1 MNSTSRTKEFINDRD
16 LQMQPLHLRT
26 QLQVRD
32 RAQGLQLRPDVRV
45 RPKLRQLKLTATRRS
60 VLPLL
65 PSSTLA
71 TACRQVE
78 RFAAMRAVERIIM
91 PIFIWIPRI
100 DQALK
105 LFRLSPQRKVAQ
117 NLSPDFDFP
126 GFRR

>member
-1 MNSTSRTKEFINDRD
+1 MNSTNRTKEFINDRD

-32 RAQGLQLRPDVRV
+32 RAQGMQL
-45 RPKLRQLKLTATRRS
+45 RPKLRLRKLTATRRS

-78 RFAAMRAVERIIM
+78 RFAAMRAIESIIM
-91 PIFIWIPRI
+91 PIFIWIQRI

-105 LFRLSPQRKVAQ
+105 LFRFSAQRKVAQ